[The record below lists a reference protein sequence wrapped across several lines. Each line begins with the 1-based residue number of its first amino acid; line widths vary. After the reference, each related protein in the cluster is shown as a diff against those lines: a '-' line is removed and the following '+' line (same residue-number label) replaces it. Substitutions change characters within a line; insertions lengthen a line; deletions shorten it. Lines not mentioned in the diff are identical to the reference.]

1 MLNVYKLR
9 VVMVFY
15 YVKCYCA
22 ESHYGKCHYVES
34 SYAVSCAEC
43 HNAEGHHTV
52 LLCYMLC

>member
-1 MLNVYKLR
+1 MLSVEMLNVYKLR

-34 SYAVSCAEC
+34 SYAVSSC
-43 HNAEGHHTV
+43 
-52 LLCYMLC
+52 